1 MPTSEASQTEP
12 TVPFTWS
19 NVEGILAA
27 AGGAGGPGSLTGL
40 SLPEFLALQLHGMP
54 LIAPPTTTCCGSDA
68 KGRGGRSALIRGL
81 RGLPPFDGKQ
91 FPRLPWGGLPVSDE
105 DIDRIE
111 NWIEEGCPGDLIQS
125 VALAGEVSVTTEAR
139 VEVKGLPGPVFG
151 PASDPAA
158 WRYAKGEL
166 RQRMDVDVLD
176 QPQKE
181 RLRYAFRE
189 LYKLNKWVGDKR
201 SYNNLA
207 LIHQNHCQHGWERF
221 LPWHRVY
228 LYEFE
233 QALQDFC
240 PDVTMPWWDFPASR
254 YKPEDPANGAILPD
268 AFKGFLT
275 EASAHF
281 LRDHGFPDTVDSLVG
296 QLWANPTQIYDAV
309 SGACGKKYIEGENR
323 KRLIDALLEANSLW
337 YPLRYSGQF
346 GKGTINSPPIQ
357 YHYPAQE
364 DIDGILS
371 LRTFRDFGGGS
382 LYVDSFGFLDQ
393 NPHNT
398 MHIWT
403 GGMNPAFKTD
413 APADRNSAVRV
424 AGRKFHQRDDLYS
437 EPRYGDMFSNLTAS
451 YDPIFWPVHANI
463 DRLWW
468 RWQQDHPDGLPADL
482 DSALTPWSYAV
493 RDTLDMNR
501 FGYEY
506 VRGGCLMPVGLTSPV
521 GRFVSAPIAVPDATK
536 SFRSAEVR
544 LHRVPQLPRSCF
556 IRVFLNT
563 PDADATTPLNVP
575 GYAGYAAVFG
585 HGECYGGPGHCEI
598 PPAESRKFDLRE
610 RSMNTPRNHRI
621 DVTRAAR
628 RLTAAGATSLTVSL
642 VVIGATYEEDH
653 ELLRL
658 DGVSLN
664 FLD

>member
-1 MPTSEASQTEP
+1 MATNEIMEAS
-12 TVPFTWS
+12 VAPFTWS
-19 NVEGILAA
+19 DVEAILAA
-27 AGGAGGPGSLTGL
+27 AGGTVGPGKLVGLT
-40 SLPEFLALQLHGMP
+40 LPEFLTLQLYGMP
-54 LIAPPTTTCCGSDA
+54 LIAPASSCCGAND
-68 KGRGGRSALIRGL
+68 GRGARSALIRGL
-81 RGLPPFDGKQ
+81 RGLPPFDGSQ
-91 FPRLPWGGLPVSDE
+91 FLRLPWGGRPVADA

-111 NWIEEGCPGDLIQS
+111 AWIDEGCPGALVGSIE
-125 VALAGEVSVTTEAR
+125 LAGELSVATEAR
-139 VEVKGLPGPVFG
+139 VEVKGIAGTVFNAA
-151 PASDPAA
+151 PDPAA

-176 QPQKE
+176 DAQKE

-189 LYKLNKWVGDKR
+189 LYNLNKWVGDKR

-240 PDVTMPWWDFPASR
+240 PEVTMPWWDFPAPR
-254 YKPEDPANGAILPD
+254 YRPDDPGNGAILPD
-268 AFKGFLT
+268 AFKAFLT
-275 EASAHF
+275 ESSVGF
-281 LRDHGFPDTVDSLVG
+281 LRDYGFPAQVSTLVG
-296 QLWANPTQIYDAV
+296 QLWANPTQAYDAV
-309 SGACGKKYIEGENR
+309 TGACGKDYVEGENR

-346 GKGTINSPPIQ
+346 GSGTINTVIH

-364 DIDGILS
+364 DIDEILG

-403 GGMNPAFKTD
+403 GGMNPAFKAE
-413 APADRNSAVRV
+413 APADRNTAVRV
-424 AGRKFHQRDDLYS
+424 AGRKFHKRDDLYS
-437 EPRYGDMFSNLTAS
+437 EPQFGDMFSNLTAS

-468 RWQQDHPDGLPADL
+468 RWQQEHPDGLPADL

-506 VRGGCLMPVGLTSPV
+506 VRGGCLMPVGLANPV
-521 GRFVSAPIAVPDATK
+521 GRFVSAPIAVPDAR
-536 SFRSAEVR
+536 FRSAEVR

-556 IRVFLNT
+556 IRIFLNT
-563 PDADATTPLNVP
+563 PEADASTPLTVE
-575 GYAGYAAVFG
+575 GYAGYAAIFG
-585 HGECYGGPGHCEI
+585 HGECYGGPGHCDI

-628 RLTAAGATSLTVSL
+628 RLIAAGATSLTVSL
-642 VVIGATYEEDH
+642 VVIGASYEEDR

>member
-1 MPTSEASQTEP
+1 MATNEMKEAS
-12 TVPFTWS
+12 VAPFTWS
-19 NVEGILAA
+19 DVEAILAA
-27 AGGAGGPGSLTGL
+27 AGGTVGPGKLVGPT
-40 SLPEFLALQLHGMP
+40 LPEFLTLRLYGMP
-54 LIAPPTTTCCGSDA
+54 LIAPVSTSCCGKND
-68 KGRGGRSALIRGL
+68 GRGARSALIRGL
-81 RGLPPFDGKQ
+81 RGLPPFDGSQ
-91 FPRLPWGGLPVSDE
+91 FLRLPWGGQPVADA

-111 NWIEEGCPGDLIQS
+111 AWIDEGCPGALIGS
-125 VALAGEVSVTTEAR
+125 IELAGELSVATEAR
-139 VEVKGLPGPVFG
+139 IEVKGIAGTVFNA
-151 PASDPAA
+151 ASDPAA

-176 QPQKE
+176 DAQKG
-181 RLRYAFRE
+181 RLRCAFRE
-189 LYKLNKWVGDKR
+189 LYNLNKWVGDKR

-240 PDVTMPWWDFPASR
+240 PEVTIPWWDFPAPR
-254 YKPEDPANGAILPD
+254 YRPDDPRSGAILPD
-268 AFKGFLT
+268 AFKAFLN
-275 EASAHF
+275 ESSVGF
-281 LRDHGFPDTVDSLVG
+281 LRDHGFPAQVSTLVG
-296 QLWANPTQIYDAV
+296 QLWANPTQVYDAV
-309 SGACGKKYIEGENR
+309 TGACGKEYVEGENR

-346 GKGTINSPPIQ
+346 GSGTINTVIH

-364 DIDGILS
+364 DIDEILG

-403 GGMNPAFKTD
+403 GGMNPAFKAE
-413 APADRNSAVRV
+413 APADRNTAVRV
-424 AGRKFHQRDDLYS
+424 AGRKFHKRDDLYS
-437 EPRYGDMFSNLTAS
+437 EPQFGDMFSNLTAS

-506 VRGGCLMPVGLTSPV
+506 VRGGCLMPVGLANPV
-521 GRFVSAPIAVPDATK
+521 GRFVSAPIAIPDA

-556 IRVFLNT
+556 IRIFLNT
-563 PDADATTPLNVP
+563 PEADASTPLTVE
-575 GYAGYAAVFG
+575 GYAGYAAIFG
-585 HGECYGGPGHCEI
+585 HGECYGGPGHCDI

-610 RSMNTPRNHRI
+610 RSMNTPRNHRV

-628 RLTAAGATSLTVSL
+628 RLIGAGATSLTVSL
-642 VVIGATYEEDH
+642 VVIGASYEEDR

>member
-1 MPTSEASQTEP
+1 
-12 TVPFTWS
+12 
-19 NVEGILAA
+19 
-27 AGGAGGPGSLTGL
+27 
-40 SLPEFLALQLHGMP
+40 
-54 LIAPPTTTCCGSDA
+54 
-68 KGRGGRSALIRGL
+68 
-81 RGLPPFDGKQ
+81 
-91 FPRLPWGGLPVSDE
+91 
-105 DIDRIE
+105 
-111 NWIEEGCPGDLIQS
+111 
-125 VALAGEVSVTTEAR
+125 
-139 VEVKGLPGPVFG
+139 
-151 PASDPAA
+151 
-158 WRYAKGEL
+158 
-166 RQRMDVDVLD
+166 
-176 QPQKE
+176 
-181 RLRYAFRE
+181 
-189 LYKLNKWVGDKR
+189 
-201 SYNNLA
+201 
-207 LIHQNHCQHGWERF
+207 
-221 LPWHRVY
+221 VY

-240 PDVTMPWWDFPASR
+240 PDVTMPWWDFPAPR
-254 YKPEDPANGAILPD
+254 YKPENPADGAILPD

-275 EASAHF
+275 DASVRF
-281 LRDHGFPDTVDSLVG
+281 LRDHGFPAKVNTLVG
-296 QLWANPTQIYDAV
+296 QLWANPTQVYDAV
-309 SGACGKKYIEGENR
+309 SAACGKDYVEGENR

-346 GKGTINSPPIQ
+346 GKGTINTVIH

-364 DIDGILS
+364 DIDEILS

-403 GGMNPAFKTD
+403 GGMNPAFTTD

-437 EPRYGDMFSNLTAS
+437 EPQFGDMFSNLTAS

-506 VRGGCLMPVGLTSPV
+506 VRGGCLMPVGLTNPV

-536 SFRSAEVR
+536 TFRSAEVR

-563 PDADATTPLNVP
+563 PDADASTPLDVS

-585 HGECYGGPGHCEI
+585 HGECFGGPGHCEI
-598 PPAESRKFDLRE
+598 PPAENRKFDLRE

-621 DVTRAAR
+621 NVTRAAR
-628 RLTAAGATSLTVSL
+628 RLIAAGATSLTVSL
-642 VVIGATYEEDH
+642 VVIGASYEEDR